1 MKTFGVIIAR
11 FQVPELHLGHAY
23 LIKEV
28 MKKHDQVVILLG
40 IAGSL
45 STDIN
50 PLSFPIRKKM
60 IQQHFPT
67 VEVEGVYD
75 IDDDHKWSEVI
86 DKSLVKY
93 EGTPIIYGSRQSFI
107 PHYMGK
113 HKVDELQPLFE
124 RSGTDIRNELL
135 DPVHTTNF
143 RAGIIHHI
151 MNRPPI
157 IYATVDIAV
166 FKTSIA
172 FEPPGSDIPVS
183 EILLARKPWEDLW
196 RFPGGFVDKE
206 DASFMLAAQREKR
219 EEVGSFEVS
228 GWRYAG
234 SCNIDDPRYRG
245 TKDCIKTSV
254 FACDYVYG
262 TPIASDDIAEIKWFP
277 WNTEIRKHVI
287 PIHQPILTILG
298 VK

>member
-1 MKTFGVIIAR
+1 MKSFGVIIAR

-60 IQQHFPT
+60 VQQHFPT

-75 IDDDHKWSEVI
+75 IPDDHKWSEAI
-86 DKSLVKY
+86 DKSLSKY
-93 EGTPIIYGSRQSFI
+93 EGTPIIYGSRKSFI

-113 HKVDELQPLFE
+113 HKITELQPLFE

-143 RAGIIHHI
+143 RAGIIHGI

-157 IYATVDIAV
+157 IYPTVDIAV
-166 FKTSIA
+166 FKTEEDRFNS
-172 FEPPGSDIPVS
+172 GVKLTS
-183 EILLARKPWEDLW
+183 ILLGRKPWEDLY
-196 RFPGGFVDKE
+196 RFPGGFVEKHHE
-206 DASFMLAAQREKR
+206 SYLAAAIDEKNQ
-219 EEVGSFEVS
+219 ETGMFEVS
-228 GWRYAG
+228 GWRYIG

-245 TKDCIKTSV
+245 TKDCIKTTV
-254 FACDYVYG
+254 FACDYVFG
-262 TPIASDDIAEIKWFP
+262 APNAADDIAEVKWFP
-277 WNTEIRKHVI
+277 WDTEIRKHVI
-287 PIHQPILTILG
+287 EIHQPILTMLG

>member
-1 MKTFGVIIAR
+1 MKQFGVIIAR

-40 IAGSL
+40 INGSL
-45 STDIN
+45 ATDIN
-50 PLSFPIRKKM
+50 PLSFSVRRKM
-60 IQQHFPT
+60 IQQHFPN

-75 IDDDHKWSEVI
+75 IPDDHKWSEAI
-86 DKSLVKY
+86 DKALAKY
-93 EGTPIIYGSRQSFI
+93 EGTPIIYGSRKSFI

-113 HKVDELQPLFE
+113 HKVAELQPLFE

-143 RAGIIHHI
+143 RAGIIHSI

-157 IYATVDIAV
+157 IYPTVDIAI
-166 FKTSIA
+166 FKARNLNTGENIT
-172 FEPPGSDIPVS
+172 EV
-183 EILLARKPWEDLW
+183 LLGRKPWEDLY
-196 RFPGGFVDKE
+196 RFPGGFVDKA
-206 DASFMLAAQREKR
+206 DPSFMWAAQREKN
-219 EEVGSFEVS
+219 EEVGLFEVTN
-228 GWRYAG
+228 WRYIG

-245 TKDCIKTSV
+245 TKDCIKTTV
-254 FACDYVYG
+254 FACDYVFG
-262 TPIASDDIAEIKWFP
+262 APNAADDIAEVKWFP

-287 PIHQPILTILG
+287 EIHQPILTMLG